1 MAKRVTTI
9 PATLNRFD
17 STPLN
22 DFKKRRVAGYAR
34 VSTDSEEQATSYDAQ
49 VDYYTKYINANAMW
63 QFAGM
68 YTDEGIT
75 ATNTNHRDGF
85 NQMVEDALAGKID
98 LIITKSISRFA
109 RNTVD
114 SLTTVRKLKEKGVE
128 IYFEKENIWTLDA
141 KGELLITIMSSLA
154 QEESRS
160 ISENTTWGKR
170 KSFADGKAS
179 VGFKTFLGYD
189 RGPNGEFVINEE
201 QAITVRY
208 IYKRFLEGLT
218 PYYIA
223 KELTDMGV
231 KTPAG
236 KDKWYQS
243 SVMSILQNEKYK
255 GDALLQKTF
264 TKDFLT
270 HKMVVNNGEVPQ
282 YYVEGHHEGIVTADQ
297 FDQVQA
303 EILRRKGM
311 QKYSGVGLFSSIIKC
326 GECGSWYGAKVWHSN
341 DKYRKVIY
349 RCNNKY
355 SDGCKCKTPH
365 ISEEEIKQMFIKAAN
380 ELFSEREEILAN
392 TKVMMEMVCETDSLD
407 RDLQDNITDLNIIS
421 EQMQVAIAENSRVA
435 LDQGE
440 YEKRYAELTARYEKA
455 KAGYDDIADQIE
467 SKKAKRELFKGFIR
481 TLEKHDGIIE
491 EFDAGMWSSLVQEV
505 IVKAKDDVRLIFKNG
520 FEVRVPKNH
529 ASFEKSESGQ

>member
-22 DFKKRRVAGYAR
+22 DLRRRRVAGYAR

-85 NQMVEDALAGKID
+85 NQMVEDALAGRID

-201 QAITVRY
+201 QAVTVRY
-208 IYKRFLEGLT
+208 IYKRFLEGFT
-218 PYYIA
+218 PYHIA
-223 KELTDMGV
+223 KELTEMGV
-231 KTPAG
+231 ETPAG
-236 KDKWYQS
+236 KDKWHQS
-243 SVMSILQNEKYK
+243 SVTSILTNEKYK
-255 GDALLQKTF
+255 GDALLQKYY

-270 HKMVVNNGEVPQ
+270 HKQVVNNGEVPQ

-297 FDQVQA
+297 YEQVQA
-303 EILRRKGM
+303 EFLRRKGM
-311 QKYSGVGLFSSIIKC
+311 QKYSGVGLFSSIIRC

-355 SDGCKCKTPH
+355 ADGCKCKTPH
-365 ISEEEIKQMFIKAAN
+365 INEDELKKLFIKAAN

-407 RDLQDNITDLNIIS
+407 RDLQVASQNLIS
-421 EQMQVAIAENSRVA
+421 SRSRCR
-435 LDQGE
+435 LPLQ
-440 YEKRYAELTARYEKA
+440 RTA
-455 KAGYDDIADQIE
+455 GW
-467 SKKAKRELFKGFIR
+467 
-481 TLEKHDGIIE
+481 H
-491 EFDAGMWSSLVQEV
+491 
-505 IVKAKDDVRLIFKNG
+505 
-520 FEVRVPKNH
+520 
-529 ASFEKSESGQ
+529 

>member
-22 DFKKRRVAGYAR
+22 DLRKRRVAGYAR

-189 RGPNGEFVINEE
+189 RGPNGEFVINEK
-201 QAITVRY
+201 QAVTVRY
-208 IYKRFLEGLT
+208 IYKRFLEGFT
-218 PYYIA
+218 PYHIA

-236 KDKWYQS
+236 KDKWHQS

-326 GECGSWYGAKVWHSN
+326 GE
-341 DKYRKVIY
+341 
-349 RCNNKY
+349 
-355 SDGCKCKTPH
+355 
-365 ISEEEIKQMFIKAAN
+365 
-380 ELFSEREEILAN
+380 
-392 TKVMMEMVCETDSLD
+392 
-407 RDLQDNITDLNIIS
+407 
-421 EQMQVAIAENSRVA
+421 
-435 LDQGE
+435 
-440 YEKRYAELTARYEKA
+440 
-455 KAGYDDIADQIE
+455 
-467 SKKAKRELFKGFIR
+467 
-481 TLEKHDGIIE
+481 
-491 EFDAGMWSSLVQEV
+491 SS
-505 IVKAKDDVRLIFKNG
+505 
-520 FEVRVPKNH
+520 
-529 ASFEKSESGQ
+529 